1 VSSRMTTQTWHA
13 DSDLLASYVG
23 GALDPV
29 NGASVEQHL
38 DRCAACR
45 AKIRPL
51 ADVPALDRAWLEI
64 REAVEARELPLPARL
79 ARRLGVSE
87 PTAILLG
94 ATASLRT
101 AWLSSAFV
109 ALAFAVAA
117 VAWSDG
123 DALAPFLLVA
133 PLVPVLGVAAAYG
146 PHEDPLESLIV
157 TAPYGRTRLILLRT
171 LGVLVSVLP
180 CAIALGFLVPGPAWL
195 AVAWLGPALTL
206 VPVLM
211 ALSSFVGPRVGAA
224 AVAIGWCGVVLLS
237 VRALPATWPIEA
249 QQQLVYA
256 ALAAASLLVL
266 LVRARQDRR
275 IGAVL

>member
-1 VSSRMTTQTWHA
+1 MTTQTWHA
-13 DSDLLASYVG
+13 DRDLLAAYVA
-23 GALDPV
+23 GALDPI

-38 DRCAACR
+38 DRCAECR
-45 AKIRPL
+45 AHIRPL
-51 ADVPALDRAWLEI
+51 VDVPMLDQAWSGI
-64 REAVEARELPLPARL
+64 RDAVESPELPLPARV

-87 PTAILLG
+87 ATSILLG

-117 VAWSDG
+117 VSWSG
-123 DALAPFLLVA
+123 GGALAPFLLVA

-180 CAIALGFLVPGPAWL
+180 CAIALGFFVPGPVWL
-195 AVAWLGPALTL
+195 AVAWLGPALAL
-206 VPVLM
+206 VPVMM
-211 ALSSFVGPRVGAA
+211 ALSSFVGPRVGAVV
-224 AVAIGWCGVVLLS
+224 VAIGWSGVVLLS
-237 VRALPATWPIEA
+237 LRALPATWPVEA

-256 ALAAASLLVL
+256 ALAGISLVVL
-266 LVRARQDRR
+266 FVRTRQDRQ

>member
-1 VSSRMTTQTWHA
+1 MTTQTWHA
-13 DSDLLASYVG
+13 DRDLLAAYVA
-23 GALDPV
+23 GALDPI

-38 DRCAACR
+38 ERCAECR
-45 AKIRPL
+45 AHIRPL
-51 ADVPALDRAWLEI
+51 VDAPMLDQTWSGIL
-64 REAVEARELPLPARL
+64 EAVESPELPLPARV

-87 PTAILLG
+87 PTSILLG

-109 ALAFAVAA
+109 ALAFAVLA
-117 VAWSDG
+117 VYWAG
-123 DALAPFLLVA
+123 GGALAPFLLVA

-180 CAIALGFLVPGPAWL
+180 FAIGAGFFVPGPVWL
-195 AVAWLGPALTL
+195 AVAWLGPALAL
-206 VPVLM
+206 VPVMM

-224 AVAIGWCGVVLLS
+224 VVTIGWSAVVLLS
-237 VRALPATWPIEA
+237 ARHMPATWPVEA
-249 QQQLVYA
+249 NQQLVYA
-256 ALAAASLLVL
+256 GLAGISLAVL
-266 LVRARQDRR
+266 FVRTRQDRQ

>member
-1 VSSRMTTQTWHA
+1 MTTQTWHA
-13 DSDLLASYVG
+13 DRDLLTAYVA

-38 DRCAACR
+38 ERCAGCR
-45 AKIRPL
+45 ESIRPL
-51 ADVPALDRAWLEI
+51 VDTPMLDQTWSSIL
-64 REAVEARELPLPARL
+64 EAVESPELPFASRL
-79 ARRLGVSE
+79 ARRLGVTE

-101 AWLSSAFV
+101 AWISSAFV
-109 ALAFAVAA
+109 ALAFAVLA
-117 VAWSDG
+117 VYWAG
-123 DALAPFLLVA
+123 GGALAPFLLVA

-180 CAIALGFLVPGPAWL
+180 VAIGAGLFVPGPVWL
-195 AVAWLGPALTL
+195 AVAWLGPALAL
-206 VPVLM
+206 VPVMM
-211 ALSSFVGPRVGAA
+211 ALSSFVGPRIGAA
-224 AVAIGWCGVVLLS
+224 VVTIGWSAVVLPS
-237 VRALPATWPIEA
+237 VRVVPATWPIELN
-249 QQQLVYA
+249 QQLVYA
-256 ALAAASLLVL
+256 GLAALSMAVL
-266 LVRARQDRR
+266 FVRSRQDRQ